1 MNTTEAAR
9 VIGIKPKALRAFLRR
24 TKSGVGSGSRYD
36 FSHDEVMTLKDQYWE
51 AAEKAA
57 VKDDGDGLGEGTKG
71 LPLEWL
77 HDPTKKAAFAAEQRA
92 RLERM
97 NARLR
102 EVKLDVPHMTD
113 KELKVNG
120 RAMRVEEINAD

>member
-1 MNTTEAAR
+1 MQKQRCFRPQRNPKPFQHQAWGWAREAAA
-9 VIGIKPKALRAFLRR
+9 KA
-24 TKSGVGSGSRYD
+24 TVEGD
-36 FSHDEVMTLKDQYWE
+36 
-51 AAEKAA
+51 
-57 VKDDGDGLGEGTKG
+57 DGLGEGTKG

-77 HDPTKKAAFAAEQRA
+77 NDPTKKAAFAAEQRA

-120 RAMRVEEINAD
+120 RAMRVEEINA

>member
-9 VIGIKPKALRAFLRR
+9 VIGIKPKALRTFLRKS
-24 TKSGVGSGSRYD
+24 KSGVGSGSRYD
-36 FSHDEVMTLKDQYWE
+36 FSHDEVMAMKDAYWE
-51 AAEKAA
+51 ALAKPNA
-57 VKDDGDGLGEGTKG
+57 KDDGDGLGEGSKG
-71 LPLEWL
+71 LPLQWL
-77 HDPTKKAAFAAEQRA
+77 NDPSKKAAFAAEQRA
-92 RLERM
+92 RLERL

-120 RAMRVEEINAD
+120 RAMRVEEINA